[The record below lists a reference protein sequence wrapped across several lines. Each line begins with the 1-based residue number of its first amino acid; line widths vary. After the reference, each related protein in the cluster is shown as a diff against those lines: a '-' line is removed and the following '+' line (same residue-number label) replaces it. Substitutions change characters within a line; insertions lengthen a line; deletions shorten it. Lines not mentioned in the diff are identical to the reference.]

1 MPVFAGSELT
11 CLRGDRLV
19 FTGLDF
25 SIAPGEALVLL
36 GPNGSGKS
44 SLLRVMAGLLR
55 PFRGRLSWD
64 GVPVADD
71 PDGHRARVH
80 YVGHL
85 DAVKPVLSA
94 VENLSFWARLGGAAD
109 PRASALAAL
118 ERLGV
123 PHIANVPG
131 RYLSA
136 GQKRRLN
143 LARVLAAPA
152 RLWLL
157 DEPTVALDR
166 AAIMRRDD
174 IQAFATGN
182 ARLTHGP
189 EGGLI
194 AGKLRIMQARLKMGG
209 TTAANP
215 VPRIEYE
222 EVGIRAAEQ
231 PVSRPPRIQPFRL
244 DLELSAP
251 DEVMLEG
258 IGLHSEWRGALAVR
272 GTTVA
277 PALTGRLD
285 LVRGTYEFS
294 GRDFDLDRGQIILRG
309 ETPPDPILDIV
320 ASHTLDGITVN
331 IEIKGTA
338 RRPEVVFNSTPRL
351 PQEEVLSRLLFGASV
366 PNLSATEAVQLGAA
380 LAALQGGNP
389 DLNIIGRVG
398 KAVGIDRLRVMP
410 GDRRKGIGTTFSGGK
425 YITDK
430 VYLEV
435 ATDGRGYTATLV
447 EIDLTRTLSLLSQ
460 IATLGSTDVS
470 LKWSRDY

>member
-71 PDGHRARVH
+71 PDGHRARVL

-166 AAIMRRDD
+166 AAIALFEGIIADHRAGGGMVALSTHTD
-174 IQAFATGN
+174 IATPG
-182 ARLTHGP
+182 
-189 EGGLI
+189 
-194 AGKLRIMQARLKMGG
+194 
-209 TTAANP
+209 
-215 VPRIEYE
+215 
-222 EVGIRAAEQ
+222 AAELH
-231 PVSRPPRIQPFRL
+231 L
-244 DLELSAP
+244 DDFTPLP
-251 DEVMLEG
+251 HDGDDEDG
-258 IGLHSEWRGALAVR
+258 DGDGTGLDAAARAE
-272 GTTVA
+272 
-277 PALTGRLD
+277 
-285 LVRGTYEFS
+285 
-294 GRDFDLDRGQIILRG
+294 
-309 ETPPDPILDIV
+309 
-320 ASHTLDGITVN
+320 
-331 IEIKGTA
+331 GTA
-338 RRPEVVFNSTPRL
+338 
-351 PQEEVLSRLLFGASV
+351 
-366 PNLSATEAVQLGAA
+366 
-380 LAALQGGNP
+380 
-389 DLNIIGRVG
+389 
-398 KAVGIDRLRVMP
+398 
-410 GDRRKGIGTTFSGGK
+410 
-425 YITDK
+425 
-430 VYLEV
+430 
-435 ATDGRGYTATLV
+435 
-447 EIDLTRTLSLLSQ
+447 
-460 IATLGSTDVS
+460 
-470 LKWSRDY
+470 